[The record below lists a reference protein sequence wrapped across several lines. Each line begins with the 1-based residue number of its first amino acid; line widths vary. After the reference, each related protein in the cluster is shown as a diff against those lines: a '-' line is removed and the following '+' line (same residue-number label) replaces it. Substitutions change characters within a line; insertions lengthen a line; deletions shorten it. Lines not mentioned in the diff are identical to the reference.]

1 MADKSMEHDKQ
12 VLHKMG
18 YAQELS
24 RRMSGFSN
32 FAISFSIICILAG
45 GISAFPA
52 AFNALGSGGAFLIW
66 LVGGVLAMSVA
77 VGMGQIASSFPTAG
91 GLYHW
96 SSHLGGK
103 FWGWLTAW
111 FNLIGLIA
119 VVSSVDVLLYAVFF
133 KGLLVQTVIG
143 GGEFLN
149 NWIIPLNADGSVSLD
164 MWQMIFLIVV
174 LTSQAL
180 LNHYGIDLTTKL
192 TDFSGYAI
200 LALTVVLIIV
210 LFAFSPVAL
219 DFSRLTD
226 FQNVTGDAGGGVVPF
241 RTESIAF
248 AFLLGLSYVCYT
260 ITGFDASAHTSEE
273 TQDAQVNVPKGM
285 WTAVFWSWVFG
296 LVAVAAYVLT
306 MPDLTEAHA
315 AGWNSFFYM
324 WSSSRMPYVLSL
336 ILAIGLVIVNYICAL
351 AGLTSTSRM
360 MYAFSRDDG
369 IPFISKTLAHVSTQY
384 RTPTYAIWVS
394 AGLALLS
401 TVYAPYYL
409 VLAVACAVFL
419 YLSMVM
425 PIAAGLL
432 AEGTAKWKEKGPFNL
447 GGFSKANAVLAVIFG
462 VTLAISGFFPPNEK
476 VFYFTL
482 IFVVTLLGFW
492 SKRHAVV
499 GIGIA
504 VVGLLIAYF
513 LPISEANV
521 LHFLIPPTGTA
532 WVAVIIG
539 VIAAGITFVT
549 GGENN
554 RFEGV
559 PEGEKIAQRQK
570 MIADIEK
577 KYGETN

>member
-1 MADKSMEHDKQ
+1 MADKSQAHDKQ

-52 AFNALGSGGAFLIW
+52 AFNALGSGGAVLIW
-66 LVGGVLAMSVA
+66 LFGGVCAMSVA
-77 VGMGQIASSFPTAG
+77 FGMGQIASSFPTAG

-103 FWGWLTAW
+103 FWGWATAW
-111 FNLIGLIA
+111 FNLVGLIC

-133 KGLLVQTVIG
+133 KGLLVQTVLG

-149 NWIIPLNADGSVSLD
+149 NWSIQLTADVSLD
-164 MWQMIFLIVV
+164 MWQLTFVTVV
-174 LTSQAL
+174 LITQAL
-180 LNHYGIDLTTKL
+180 LNHYGIGITTKL
-192 TDFSGYAI
+192 TDLSGYLI
-200 LALTVVLIIV
+200 FALTIILIIA
-210 LFAFSPVAL
+210 LFAFSPVAM
-219 DFSRLTD
+219 DISRLWT
-226 FQNVTGDAGGGVVPF
+226 FTNFTGDAGGGVVPF

-273 TQDAQVNVPKGM
+273 TQDAQVNVPRGM

-306 MPDLTEAHA
+306 MPSIDEAGS

-324 WSSSRMPYVLSL
+324 WGASKMPYALSL
-336 ILAIGLVIVNYICAL
+336 FLAIGLVVVNYICAL

-360 MYAFSRDDG
+360 MYAFARDG
-369 IPFISKTLAHVSTQY
+369 GLPGSAALSKVSTQY
-384 RTPTYAIWVS
+384 RTPTYAIWTS
-394 AGLALLS
+394 AALALLS
-401 TVYAPYYL
+401 TLYAPAYL

-419 YLSMVM
+419 YISMIM
-425 PIAAGLL
+425 PIAAGLR

-447 GGFSKANAVLAVIFG
+447 GGFSKANAVFAIIFG
-462 VTLAISGFFPPNEK
+462 FALAISGFFPPNEK
-476 VFYFTL
+476 VFHWT
-482 IFVVTLLGFW
+482 IIMVVVMMSLW
-492 SKRHAVV
+492 SKQTAIIGVVLAVV
-499 GIGIA
+499 GKLMGSISLPDGSLMKVFIPDSTTAYVTIGLA
-504 VVGLLIAYF
+504 VVF
-513 LPISEANV
+513 TV
-521 LHFLIPPTGTA
+521 
-532 WVAVIIG
+532 
-539 VIAAGITFVT
+539 VT
-549 GGENN
+549 YLYGGESN

-559 PEGEKIAQRQK
+559 PEGDKIAQRQK

-577 KYGETN
+577 KYGEQ

>member
-1 MADKSMEHDKQ
+1 MADKSAEHDKQ

-103 FWGWLTAW
+103 FWGWATAW

-133 KGLLVQTVIG
+133 KGLFMQTAIG

-149 NWIIPLNADGSVSLD
+149 NWTLQLSETFVID
-164 MWQMIFLIVV
+164 MWQMVFLIVV
-174 LTSQAL
+174 LSSQAL

-200 LALTVVLIIV
+200 LVLTVVLIVV
-210 LFAFSPVAL
+210 LFAFNTTPL

-241 RTESIAF
+241 RTESIGF

-260 ITGFDASAHTSEE
+260 ITGFDASAHTAEE

-306 MPDLTEAHA
+306 MPSLEEAHA

-324 WSSSRMPYVLSL
+324 WSASSMPQWLSIVL
-336 ILAIGLVIVNYICAL
+336 AAGLVVVNYICAL
-351 AGLTSTSRM
+351 AGLTSCSRM

-369 IPFISKTLAHVSTQY
+369 IPFVSKTLAHVSTQY

-394 AGLALLS
+394 AAFALLS

-419 YLSMVM
+419 YISMVM

-432 AEGTAKWKEKGPFNL
+432 AEGSAKWKEKGPFNL
-447 GGFSKANAVLAVIFG
+447 GGLSKPNAVLAIIFG
-462 VTLAISGFFPPNEK
+462 ITLAISGFFPPNEK
-476 VFYFTL
+476 VFYFTI
-482 IFVVTLLGFW
+482 IFVVALLSFW
-492 SKRHAVV
+492 SKKYAV
-499 GIGIA
+499 IG
-504 VVGLLIAYF
+504 VVVALAGYGLSL
-513 LPISEANV
+513 LPIPETSN
-521 LHFLIPPTGTA
+521 LHFLIPTRGTA
-532 WVAVIIG
+532 IAAIVIG
-539 VIAAGITFVT
+539 VIGAAISFMM
-549 GGENN
+549 GGEEN

-559 PEGEKIAQRQK
+559 PEGDKIAQRQK

-577 KYGETN
+577 KYGEQ

>member
-1 MADKSMEHDKQ
+1 MADKSQAHDKQ
-12 VLHKMG
+12 VLHKLG

-66 LVGGVLAMSVA
+66 LVGGVLALSVA
-77 VGMGQIASSFPTAG
+77 FGMGQIASSFPTAG

-103 FWGWLTAW
+103 FWGWMTAW
-111 FNLIGLIA
+111 FNLIGLIC

-133 KGLLVQTVIG
+133 KGLLVQTVLG

-149 NWIIPLNADGSVSLD
+149 NWTVHFSDTFVID
-164 MWQMIFLIVV
+164 MWQMVFLIVV
-174 LTSQAL
+174 LGSQAI
-180 LNHYGIDLTTKL
+180 LNHYFINITTKL
-192 TDFSGYAI
+192 TDWSGYII
-200 LALTVVLIIV
+200 LGLTVILFVA

-219 DFSRLTD
+219 DFSRLWT
-226 FQNVTGDAGGGVVPF
+226 FQNVTGDVGGGVVPF
-241 RTESIAF
+241 HTNSIAF

-273 TQDAQVNVPKGM
+273 TKDAQVNVPKGM

-306 MPDLTEAHA
+306 MPDLKEAA
-315 AGWNSFFYM
+315 ASGWNSFFYM
-324 WSSSRMPYVLSL
+324 WSASRMPYGLSL
-336 ILAIGLVIVNYICAL
+336 FLAIGMVLVNYICAL

-360 MYAFSRDDG
+360 MYAFARDG
-369 IPFISKTLAHVSTQY
+369 GLPGSAALSNVSPVY
-384 RTPTYAIWVS
+384 RTPGTAVWVS
-394 AGLALLS
+394 AILALLS
-401 TVYAPYYL
+401 TIYAPYYL

-425 PIAAGLL
+425 PIAAGLR
-432 AEGTAKWKEKGPFNL
+432 AEGGPKWKEKGPFNL
-447 GGFSKANAVLAVIFG
+447 GGLSKPNAVLAIIFG
-462 VTLAISGFFPPNEK
+462 ITLAISGFFPPNEK
-476 VFYFTL
+476 VLHFTIL
-482 IFVVTLLGFW
+482 FVVALCALWSRQTSILGVVLAAVGYGLTLLP
-492 SKRHAVV
+492 V
-499 GIGIA
+499 GAESIA
-504 VVGLLIAYF
+504 KM
-513 LPISEANV
+513 
-521 LHFLIPPTGTA
+521 LIPDTGTA
-532 WVAVIIG
+532 ITAII
-539 VIAAGITFVT
+539 IAIVGAAITYFN
-549 GGENN
+549 GGEAN

-559 PEGEKIAQRQK
+559 PEGDKIKERQK

-577 KYGETN
+577 KYGEQ